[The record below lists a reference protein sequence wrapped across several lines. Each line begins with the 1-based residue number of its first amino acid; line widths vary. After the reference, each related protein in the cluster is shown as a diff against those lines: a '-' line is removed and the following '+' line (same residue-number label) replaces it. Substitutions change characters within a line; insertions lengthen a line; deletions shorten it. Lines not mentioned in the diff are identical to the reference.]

1 MSQAEEGILR
11 QGQLG
16 RHGRLGYGEQVAQD
30 GESQNLLLTSPHC
43 HTGSGTKNKSERKQP
58 WSFFFFLYLTDCC
71 LFPLLPLHSAP
82 ILSAHLAA
90 APWGLHSPGMSPS

>member
-58 WSFFFFLYLTDCC
+58 PPASLRLSFLCPFFEGYFSTW
-71 LFPLLPLHSAP
+71 PHVQ
-82 ILSAHLAA
+82 II
-90 APWGLHSPGMSPS
+90 